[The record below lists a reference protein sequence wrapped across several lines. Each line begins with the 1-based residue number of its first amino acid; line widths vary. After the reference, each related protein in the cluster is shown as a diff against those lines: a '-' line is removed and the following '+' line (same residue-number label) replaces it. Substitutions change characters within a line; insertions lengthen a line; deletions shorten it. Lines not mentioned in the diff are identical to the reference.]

1 MTSSTSTQ
9 SVLRRSTLHR
19 LAVLASIAMA
29 CLSAA
34 SVHAQSAFE
43 RVFEAVDANQPAEV
57 RALLARGIDVNTV
70 DRDGNT
76 LLARAVQRGHR
87 EVFTLLLGSGA
98 RIETRNRYGETPMM
112 YAALGGNEGIV
123 RELIGKQARIN
134 ADAPTWTAMHYS
146 ALRGHA
152 GVLALLLDA
161 GGDINAA
168 SDNGTTPLM
177 MAASEGRIDAVALLL
192 QRGADP
198 GRTTDAGRTA
208 SAWAR
213 AAGHARIA
221 ETIEAAEKKK

>member
-1 MTSSTSTQ
+1 MTSSPSVQ
-9 SVLRRSTLHR
+9 SVPRRNTLRR
-19 LAVLASIAMA
+19 LAAVAACAMTGMT
-29 CLSAA
+29 AA
-34 SVHAQSAFE
+34 PVHAQSAFD

-76 LLARAVQRGHR
+76 LLARAAQRGHR

-98 RIETRNRYGETPMM
+98 RIETRNRFGETPLM

-123 RELIGKQARIN
+123 RELIGKQVRIN
-134 ADAPTWTAMHYS
+134 ADAPAWTAMHYA

-168 SDNGTTPLM
+168 SENGTTPLM

-192 QRGADP
+192 RRGADAA
-198 GRTTDAGRTA
+198 RSTDAGRTA
-208 SAWAR
+208 AAWAR
-213 AAGHARIA
+213 SAGHSRIA
-221 ETIEAAEKKK
+221 ETIDAATKK